1 MTFRKLLLLGG
12 IGGLAY
18 AHRKRGGQWTA
29 DSIRQSSND
38 LISGIKSRFADL
50 RSQAEQR
57 LNDVVGQKDQSSVS
71 DVSSSSFGSSR
82 DVTGYGSSGYGYGG
96 GSTNR

>member
-12 IGGLAY
+12 IGGLVY
-18 AHRKRGGQWTA
+18 AHRKRGGQMTV
-29 DSIRQSSND
+29 DSFKQSGRD
-38 LISGIKSRFADL
+38 LIEGIKTRANDL

-57 LNDVVGQKDQSSVS
+57 LGDVVGQKDTSGA
-71 DVSSSSFGSSR
+71 SSFRAS
-82 DVTGYGSSGYGYGG
+82 DEVTGYGTSGYGYGG